1 MEQENPNFKKSD
13 TVFTKKIRAGK
24 RRTYFFDIRST
35 KANDFFI
42 TITESK
48 KKINGE
54 GYDRHKIFLYKEDFN
69 KFLEALGEGIGKVK
83 EMMPGFNFDEFDHKD
98 DDYNDGE
105 YNAPSNYNHSNHD
118 MPMRDVP
125 AADEPISNNQETEMP
140 SAPVKNIST
149 NNDTPTGNLEDVD
162 KW

>member
-35 KANDFFI
+35 KANDYFI

-48 KKINGE
+48 KRFNGE

-69 KFLEALGEGIGKVK
+69 KFVEALQEGVGKVK
-83 EMMPGFNFDEFDHKD
+83 EMMPNFNFDEFNHD
-98 DDYNDGE
+98 DDYNHEHENTQQPVSIDELPASLKADVSGDKPV
-105 YNAPSNYNHSNHD
+105 APPTDLNSNGAH
-118 MPMRDVP
+118 
-125 AADEPISNNQETEMP
+125 EE
-140 SAPVKNIST
+140 
-149 NNDTPTGNLEDVD
+149 VD

>member
-48 KKINGE
+48 KRFNGD

-69 KFLEALGEGIGKVK
+69 KFLEALGEGINKVK
-83 EMMPGFNFDEFDHKD
+83 DMMPGFNFDEFDHKD
-98 DDYNDGE
+98 DDYNSGE
-105 YNAPSNYNHSNHD
+105 YESGSGGQNNYSADTNAPVIETST
-118 MPMRDVP
+118 
-125 AADEPISNNQETEMP
+125 DELP
-140 SAPVKNIST
+140 STLKQTPT
-149 NNDTPTGNLEDVD
+149 NNDSDETPTGNLEEVD